1 MLANKQVCLVT
12 SLPARPTARPP
23 ATERNPG
30 RTRESILDA
39 AERLFA
45 ERGFG
50 ATSLTDVGTAAGV
63 SRGTPGY
70 FFGSKADLWRAVLER
85 CLAEAR
91 AAVMAGRDRAMAS
104 REKPEVILAAVV
116 SDYFDFLAERPNLVG
131 LMERQA
137 LGDGPEYPD
146 VVRAAGQ
153 EALAAIV
160 AELGFD
166 DRRSRE
172 AAHLLLS
179 MVSLCW
185 FPMVHARTYLPAIGL
200 DANATDFARE
210 RKEHVVRL
218 ILHGVAGRL
227 DDRSTVNGEQSTVNG
242 VP

>member
-1 MLANKQVCLVT
+1 MATPRIVQ
-12 SLPARPTARPP
+12 SSRPP
-23 ATERNPG
+23 APERNAA
-30 RTRESILDA
+30 RSREAILDA

-45 ERGFG
+45 ERGYN

-70 FFGSKADLWRAVLER
+70 FFGSKAELWRAVLER
-85 CLAEAR
+85 CFAEAR
-91 AAVMAGRDRAMAS
+91 AAVLTGRDRALAS
-104 REKPEVILAAVV
+104 HERAEVILAAVV
-116 SDYFDFLAERPNLVG
+116 GDYFDFLAERPNLVR

-146 VVRAAGQ
+146 VARAAGQ

-200 DANATDFARE
+200 DADAKDFVKE
-210 RKEHVVRL
+210 RKEHVVGL
-218 ILHGVAGRL
+218 ILHGIAARL
-227 DDRSTVNGEQSTVNG
+227 NSQQ
-242 VP
+242 

>member
-1 MLANKQVCLVT
+1 LLVSKQVYSVT
-12 SLPARPTARPP
+12 SLPARPPARQP
-23 ATERNPG
+23 ASAERNAA
-30 RTRESILDA
+30 RSRESILDA

-45 ERGFG
+45 SRGYD

-70 FFGSKADLWRAVLER
+70 FFGSKAELWRAVLER
-85 CLAEAR
+85 CFAEAR
-91 AAVMAGRDRAMAS
+91 AAVLAGRDRAMAS
-104 REKPEVILAAVV
+104 HEKPDVILAAVV
-116 SDYFDFLAERPNLVG
+116 NDYFDFLAERPNLVG

-146 VVRAAGQ
+146 VARAAGQ

-200 DANATDFARE
+200 DADAKDFVKE

-218 ILHGVAGRL
+218 ILHGIADRL
-227 DDRSTVNGEQSTVNG
+227 SEQSTVNR
-242 VP
+242 

>member
-1 MLANKQVCLVT
+1 MAEYIPNQATLYSLLISKQVCGMGA
-12 SLPARPTARPP
+12 LPVSPSARPP
-23 ATERNPG
+23 VERNAA
-30 RTRESILDA
+30 RSREAILDS

-45 ERGFG
+45 ERGYS
-50 ATSLTDVGTAAGV
+50 AASLTDVGLTAGV

-70 FFGSKADLWRAVLER
+70 FFGSKAELWRAVLER
-85 CLAEAR
+85 CFAEAR
-91 AAVMAGRDRAMAS
+91 AAVLAGRDRARAS
-104 REKPEVILAAVV
+104 NERAEVILAGVV
-116 SDYFDFLAERPNLVG
+116 SDYFDFLAERPNLVR

-146 VVRAAGQ
+146 VARAAGQ

-185 FPMVHARTYLPAIGL
+185 FPLVHARTYLPAIGL
-200 DANATDFARE
+200 DADARDFVKE
-210 RKEHVVRL
+210 RKEHVIRL
-218 ILHGVAGRL
+218 ILHGIADRL
-227 DDRSTVNGEQSTVNG
+227 K
-242 VP
+242 